1 MTTNPL
7 NILEASKM
15 ADFTHSFWNLFVIIG
30 TVVSVLAC
38 GVFLFFLSRTKIQ
51 FKEGKVETTGHVW
64 DENLAE
70 YNNPLPRWWMILFY
84 ITIVFAIV
92 YLVLFPG
99 LGDAKGSLSWS
110 STGQY
115 DKEVAAAHAKFG
127 PIYAKYA
134 ATPIEEVAKD
144 EAALK
149 IGQRIFVNNC
159 AQCHGTDARGGKGF
173 PNLTDADWL
182 YGGDGAAIKTGI
194 LEGRMGMMPPM
205 ADAVGG
211 PAGVENVANYVLS
224 LSGSPHD
231 SVKAALGKEQ
241 FAACAACHGEDG
253 KGMTALG
260 APNLTDKVWLYGGS
274 IATISETINK
284 GRGGVMPAWKD
295 ILGEERSHLVSA
307 YVYSLSNK

>member
-1 MTTNPL
+1 
-7 NILEASKM
+7 M

-30 TVVSVLAC
+30 TLVSVLAC

-84 ITIVFAIV
+84 ITIAFAIV

-134 ATPIEEVAKD
+134 ATPVEEVAKD

-182 YGGDGAAIKTGI
+182 YGGDAAAIKTGI

-211 PAGVENVANYVLS
+211 PAGVENEI
-224 LSGSPHD
+224 G
-231 SVKAALGKEQ
+231 
-241 FAACAACHGEDG
+241 
-253 KGMTALG
+253 
-260 APNLTDKVWLYGGS
+260 
-274 IATISETINK
+274 
-284 GRGGVMPAWKD
+284 
-295 ILGEERSHLVSA
+295 
-307 YVYSLSNK
+307 